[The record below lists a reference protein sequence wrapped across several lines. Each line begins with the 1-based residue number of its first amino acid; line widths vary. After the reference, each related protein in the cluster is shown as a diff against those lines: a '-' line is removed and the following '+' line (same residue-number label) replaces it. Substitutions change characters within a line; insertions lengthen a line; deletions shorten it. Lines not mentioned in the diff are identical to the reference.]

1 MIHGFGA
8 AAIRAAERPLLDA
21 GEPLM
26 LRAAQALADRIRVHL
41 TSNVQRPRPSSGSG
55 PYADAVT
62 GAPHADTAGTAAGS
76 SDAPAPPAQRV
87 LLLAGSGANGGD
99 GLHAAAARSEEHT
112 SELQSRGH

>member
-41 TSNVQRPRPSSGSG
+41 TSNAQRPRPSSGSG

-76 SDAPAPPAQRV
+76 SDAPRPV
-87 LLLAGSGANGGD
+87 GA
-99 GLHAAAARSEEHT
+99 ACAAARRVRCQRRRRSARR
-112 SELQSRGH
+112 RGPAT

>member
-62 GAPHADTAGTAAGS
+62 GAPHADTAGTAAGPGPLDVADRKSTRLNS
-76 SDAPAPPAQRV
+76 SHVASSYAV
-87 LLLAGSGANGGD
+87 FCLK
-99 GLHAAAARSEEHT
+99 
-112 SELQSRGH
+112 